1 MGAGLASKGECEGSS
16 ENPQERCSKRYN
28 KEPKEMPALIAW
40 SEKVSC
46 PKCRVEMRL
55 RTLRFS
61 HICGRR
67 PGRPRKFD
75 PDGSPWSSA
84 VAALESRLA
93 ARALKSDMRPDKD
106 AANAEENVASD

>member
-1 MGAGLASKGECEGSS
+1 MVENPLKLRS
-16 ENPQERCSKRYN
+16 ENLQDSFCKDSN
-28 KEPKEMPALIAW
+28 KQRKEMPAQIAW

-46 PKCRVEMRL
+46 PKCRTEMQF

-61 HICGRR
+61 HVCGRR

-75 PDGSPWSSA
+75 PDGSSWSSA

-93 ARALKSDMRPDKD
+93 ARALKSDMRPGKGV
-106 AANAEENVASD
+106 ANREENAASD

>member
-1 MGAGLASKGECEGSS
+1 MVENHLKLRS
-16 ENPQERCSKRYN
+16 ENLQEPFSQQYN
-28 KEPKEMPALIAW
+28 KQRSEMSAPSAW

-46 PKCRVEMRL
+46 PKCGTEMQF

-61 HICGRR
+61 HVCGRR